1 MRPFSICTSFS
12 DSLRNDERIDG
23 REEEYRRSVSTKADA
38 KGAGHDGVEV
48 DSCWTSV

>member
-23 REEEYRRSVSTKADA
+23 REEEYRRWVSTKADA

-48 DSCWTSV
+48 DSWTTSV